1 MILNSDLR
9 VVVQGIT
16 GKQGQFHTEQMLKYG
31 TKIVAG
37 VTPGKSGEKIFG
49 VPVFDSVTD
58 AVDNTDANCSV
69 IFVPP
74 RFAYSAG
81 IEAIKS
87 QLNPVVVITEGIP
100 VNDTIKMI
108 KFAEYNQ
115 TTIIGPNGPGF
126 IIPGITKLGIIP
138 GNYFK
143 KGHTAIISRSGTLTY
158 EIAWNMAMNG
168 LGQSIAIGLG
178 GDPITGINFI
188 DSLKFI
194 ENHEPTHSV
203 VILGEIGGEE
213 EEKLSDYI
221 IKTNFSKPVV
231 GFIGGSSAPPEKQ
244 MGHAGAIISE
254 GSGTYESKI
263 KALKKA
269 GAKIAIRP
277 IEIPQ
282 ILNKIV

>member
-1 MILNSDLR
+1 MMTQSLGRTELQVTTLGFGAMELRGPSSWRGRELEPRQAESILNEVL
-9 VVVQGIT
+9 
-16 GKQGQFHTEQMLKYG
+16 
-31 TKIVAG
+31 
-37 VTPGKSGEKIFG
+37 
-49 VPVFDSVTD
+49 D
-58 AVDNTDANCSV
+58 A
-69 IFVPP
+69 
-74 RFAYSAG
+74 
-81 IEAIKS
+81 
-87 QLNPVVVITEGIP
+87 
-100 VNDTIKMI
+100 
-108 KFAEYNQ
+108 
-115 TTIIGPNGPGF
+115 
-126 IIPGITKLGIIP
+126 
-138 GNYFK
+138 
-143 KGHTAIISRSGTLTY
+143 
-158 EIAWNMAMNG
+158 
-168 LGQSIAIGLG
+168 
-178 GDPITGINFI
+178 GINFI

-263 KALKKA
+263 KALKTA